1 MARPKSKRRI
11 YARLSCTYFKPQG
24 AAKGSTGEVVLAS
37 DEIEALRLKYVKG
50 FNQYESAEKMG
61 ISQST
66 FQRILSA
73 ANIKVAN
80 ALLSGQAI
88 KLGE

>member
-24 AAKGSTGEVVLAS
+24 IGKVNGEVCLAS
-37 DEIEALRLKYVKG
+37 DEVEALRLKYVKG
-50 FNQYESAEKMG
+50 LNQYESAAKMG

-73 ANIKVAN
+73 ANVKVAN

>member
-11 YARLSCTYFKPQG
+11 YVRLTCTHFKPQG
-24 AAKGSTGEVVLAS
+24 VTKATGEVNLAN
-37 DEIEALRLKYVKG
+37 DEVEALRLKYVKG
-50 FNQYESAEKMG
+50 LNQYESADKMG

-73 ANIKVAN
+73 ANVKVAN

>member
-11 YARLSCTYFKPQG
+11 YTRLSCTYFKPQG
-24 AAKGSTGEVVLAS
+24 TRKSGGEVVLAN
-37 DEIEALRLKYVKG
+37 DEVEALRLKYVKG
-50 FNQYESAEKMG
+50 FNQYESADKMG

-66 FQRILSA
+66 FQRILSV
-73 ANIKVAN
+73 ANVKVAN
-80 ALLSGQAI
+80 ALLSGQGI

>member
-24 AAKGSTGEVVLAS
+24 VNKNNGEVVLAN
-37 DEIEALRLKYVKG
+37 DEVEALRLKYVKG
-50 FNQYESAEKMG
+50 FNQYESADKMG

-73 ANIKVAN
+73 ANVKVAG
-80 ALLSGQAI
+80 ALLNGQGI
-88 KLGE
+88 KLGD

>member
-24 AAKGSTGEVVLAS
+24 TRKVRGEVVLAN
-37 DEIEALRLKYVKG
+37 DEVEALRLKYVKG
-50 FNQYESAEKMG
+50 FNQYEAADKMG

-73 ANIKVAN
+73 ANVKVAN